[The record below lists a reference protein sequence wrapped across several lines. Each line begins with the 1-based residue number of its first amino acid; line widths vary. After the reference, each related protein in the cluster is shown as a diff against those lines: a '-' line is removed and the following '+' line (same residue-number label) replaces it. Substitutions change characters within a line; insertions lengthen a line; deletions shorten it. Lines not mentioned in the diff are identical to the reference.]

1 MLHFKYIKYRFTL
14 KEKFL
19 ANETIHLRKHL
30 RFITNKGFYHDFSGR
45 ATFENPL
52 SHPTLNV
59 LFWRIVDSGYP
70 IIPHLFPTIHYHHPR
85 DGRCHPKLEIERSTC
100 AELIRSLIQSDR
112 EYQLRNARRMPW
124 KKRGSFEILC
134 EVISLLISPPPPP
147 LLSRSLSCFSSYLR
161 HRRDIFSYFH
171 PPIVSSLAWTQGKN
185 DANET
190 LFLWDNVGEK
200 RWINDGCNLY
210 RWKEQLL
217 RCITLICRWNI
228 RIYRSL
234 KNIYFVLIL
243 RLFLD
248 VEIIVFSFFFLL
260 NWASRVR
267 KKIRNNLAEE
277 SYMEY
282 KIFIH
287 FVFPLPD
294 SKITS
299 LSMIH
304 RAAKYNWSLRK
315 RPAREWSFMVT
326 SRACSNTRSGM

>member
-1 MLHFKYIKYRFTL
+1 MLHFKYIKYRSTL

-134 EVISLLISPPPPP
+134 ELISLLISPPPPP
-147 LLSRSLSCFSSYLR
+147 CYHDPFPVSRLIFVTGEIFFPIFTLLS
-161 HRRDIFSYFH
+161 FH
-171 PPIVSSLAWTQGKN
+171 PSR
-185 DANET
+185 E
-190 LFLWDNVGEK
+190 
-200 RWINDGCNLY
+200 
-210 RWKEQLL
+210 L
-217 RCITLICRWNI
+217 RERMTRM
-228 RIYRSL
+228 
-234 KNIYFVLIL
+234 KH
-243 RLFLD
+243 
-248 VEIIVFSFFFLL
+248 FFFEIT
-260 NWASRVR
+260 WGR
-267 KKIRNNLAEE
+267 K
-277 SYMEY
+277 
-282 KIFIH
+282 
-287 FVFPLPD
+287 D
-294 SKITS
+294 
-299 LSMIH
+299 
-304 RAAKYNWSLRK
+304 
-315 RPAREWSFMVT
+315 
-326 SRACSNTRSGM
+326 G

>member
-147 LLSRSLSCFSSYLR
+147 PAITIPF
-161 HRRDIFSYFH
+161 
-171 PPIVSSLAWTQGKN
+171 
-185 DANET
+185 
-190 LFLWDNVGEK
+190 LFL
-200 RWINDGCNLY
+200 
-210 RWKEQLL
+210 
-217 RCITLICRWNI
+217 
-228 RIYRSL
+228 
-234 KNIYFVLIL
+234 VLSSSPA
-243 RLFLD
+243 RY
-248 VEIIVFSFFFLL
+248 FFLF
-260 NWASRVR
+260 SPSYRFIPRVNSGKEWR
-267 KKIRNNLAEE
+267 EWNT
-277 SYMEY
+277 
-282 KIFIH
+282 F
-287 FVFPLPD
+287 
-294 SKITS
+294 
-299 LSMIH
+299 
-304 RAAKYNWSLRK
+304 SLR
-315 RPAREWSFMVT
+315 
-326 SRACSNTRSGM
+326 

>member
-1 MLHFKYIKYRFTL
+1 MTDDVTRNWKSNDPHARSSSVPWSKVIANTSFETRAGCRGRSVAAL
-14 KEKFL
+14 KSCVK
-19 ANETIHLRKHL
+19 
-30 RFITNKGFYHDFSGR
+30 
-45 ATFENPL
+45 
-52 SHPTLNV
+52 
-59 LFWRIVDSGYP
+59 LFRSWY
-70 IIPHLFPTIHYHHPR
+70 PHL
-85 DGRCHPKLEIERSTC
+85 
-100 AELIRSLIQSDR
+100 
-112 EYQLRNARRMPW
+112 
-124 KKRGSFEILC
+124 
-134 EVISLLISPPPPP
+134 LLP

-171 PPIVSSLAWTQGKN
+171 PPIVSSLAWTQEKN

>member
-1 MLHFKYIKYRFTL
+1 MTDGVTRNWKSNDPHAQSSSVPWSKVI
-14 KEKFL
+14 
-19 ANETIHLRKHL
+19 ANTSFET
-30 RFITNKGFYHDFSGR
+30 R
-45 ATFENPL
+45 A
-52 SHPTLNV
+52 
-59 LFWRIVDSGYP
+59 GC
-70 IIPHLFPTIHYHHPR
+70 R
-85 DGRCHPKLEIERSTC
+85 D
-100 AELIRSLIQSDR
+100 
-112 EYQLRNARRMPW
+112 
-124 KKRGSFEILC
+124 SFEILC

-234 KNIYFVLIL
+234 KKNVYFVLIL

-248 VEIIVFSFFFLL
+248 VEIIVFFFFFIKLSFTCSKKDKEQ
-260 NWASRVR
+260 SRGG
-267 KKIRNNLAEE
+267 IL
-277 SYMEY
+277 YG
-282 KIFIH
+282 I
-287 FVFPLPD
+287 
-294 SKITS
+294 
-299 LSMIH
+299 
-304 RAAKYNWSLRK
+304 
-315 RPAREWSFMVT
+315 
-326 SRACSNTRSGM
+326 